1 MRENVYTPRYELG
14 IYVKQITCVL
24 KWLVQAQWETVLFKK
39 YIYIFN
45 PYNSKKNVSL
55 WSFKWKNNISAVR
68 NGFNVYTLSVLRL
81 VFLQLI
87 VFLNHYD
94 LKEDQLH
101 ICVTLKS
108 KRT

>member
-1 MRENVYTPRYELG
+1 M
-14 IYVKQITCVL
+14 
-24 KWLVQAQWETVLFKK
+24 
-39 YIYIFN
+39 
-45 PYNSKKNVSL
+45 
-55 WSFKWKNNISAVR
+55 KNNISAVR
-68 NGFNVYTLSVLRL
+68 NEFNVYTLSILRL